1 MNLVAVDI
9 SPINAS
15 AIDNPIITA
24 ESDLPSLNTDGVE
37 LQVLSI
43 SENSSKVAIKNIEIK
58 NRYVPFTKL
67 NAG

>member
-43 SENSSKVAIKNIEIK
+43 SEISSKVAIKNIQIK